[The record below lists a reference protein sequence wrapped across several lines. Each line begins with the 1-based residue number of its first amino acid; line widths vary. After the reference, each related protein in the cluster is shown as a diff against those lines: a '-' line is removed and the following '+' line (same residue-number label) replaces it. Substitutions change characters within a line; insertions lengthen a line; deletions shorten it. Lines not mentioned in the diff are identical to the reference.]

1 MSEASGAGDD
11 GAQSAL
17 GSEGD
22 EGEDLLDN
30 AQACVVRRWRCRLD
44 GVMHICCSADS
55 KLPVG
60 EGIKKATQY
69 RHNIRVHL
77 E

>member
-1 MSEASGAGDD
+1 MLVDTQADADIPLPDEGPGAPADEASDIDSRNMSEASGAGDD

-30 AQACVVRRWRCRLD
+30 AQACVL
-44 GVMHICCSADS
+44 SPLA
-55 KLPVG
+55 LALVG
-60 EGIKKATQY
+60 
-69 RHNIRVHL
+69 
-77 E
+77 